1 MTVKKKV
8 LIIDDDEKISR
19 MYSRRLARL
28 NLDVTIVYNGATG
41 IEKAFELVPDLIIL
55 DIHMPGMDGLEV
67 ITQLRSHGYTGL
79 VVACSASVS
88 ALDTH
93 KTIDAGCNDFIQ
105 KPIDENFEKRIL
117 GYLK

>member
-28 NLDVTIVYNGATG
+28 NLDVTMVYNGETG
-41 IEKAFELVPDLIIL
+41 IEKAFELLPDLIIL

-67 ITQLRSHGYTGL
+67 IKHLRSHDYTGL

-105 KPIDENFEKRIL
+105 KPIDENFEKKII